1 MFSVNAAVVR
11 CNKKP
16 GPPVR
21 LAGFLSASGS
31 ELIAAASEVTPAR
44 GPQPRLPTE
53 FNPVIT
59 SGVPAGASTRLEL
72 GRVAF
77 DFVPKSLPI
86 AFSRWHSIESLPRF
100 CPRRGARFLDFLF
113 LRCPLL
119 TAHRWHNFV
128 ETKLDCCISLPRC
141 LQMAQ
146 NGNQKSQLGT
156 SAQRHETDLMS
167 RLSQSGWRPILE
179 RARKGRVFLLTAIT
193 AICGGTVTKQA
204 DINRV
209 WEVVERVG
217 VCMMTTQFLE
227 GLRARPLEARADRD
241 ESVIWFLADRRAA
254 KDDEIEAFPEICLTF
269 VYPKEKVY
277 LSISGQASVG
287 RDTERARSLW
297 NEQQQVWWPGG
308 PSDPNVLVIQFSP
321 KRAEIWDGPASSAV
335 AACEFAKARAT
346 GRKPNLG
353 EKRKSMVKLN

>member
-1 MFSVNAAVVR
+1 
-11 CNKKP
+11 
-16 GPPVR
+16 
-21 LAGFLSASGS
+21 
-31 ELIAAASEVTPAR
+31 
-44 GPQPRLPTE
+44 
-53 FNPVIT
+53 
-59 SGVPAGASTRLEL
+59 
-72 GRVAF
+72 
-77 DFVPKSLPI
+77 
-86 AFSRWHSIESLPRF
+86 
-100 CPRRGARFLDFLF
+100 
-113 LRCPLL
+113 
-119 TAHRWHNFV
+119 
-128 ETKLDCCISLPRC
+128 
-141 LQMAQ
+141 
-146 NGNQKSQLGT
+146 
-156 SAQRHETDLMS
+156 
-167 RLSQSGWRPILE
+167 
-179 RARKGRVFLLTAIT
+179 
-193 AICGGTVTKQA
+193 VTKQA

-217 VCMMTTQFLE
+217 VCMMTTRFLE

-241 ESVIWFLADRRAA
+241 ESVIWFLTDRRAA

-335 AACEFAKARAT
+335 AACEFSKARAT

-353 EKRKSMVKLN
+353 EKRKSTVKLN